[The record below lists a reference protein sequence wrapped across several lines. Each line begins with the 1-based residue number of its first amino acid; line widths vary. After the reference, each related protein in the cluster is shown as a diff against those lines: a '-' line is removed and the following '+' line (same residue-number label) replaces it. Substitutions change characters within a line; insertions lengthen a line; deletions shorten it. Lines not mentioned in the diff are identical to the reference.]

1 MGVDVLGWVQA
12 ANPPDFDL
20 PRKENPRRKL
30 SEAYSVRSAYCG
42 PCMVR
47 SPNIRLAH
55 SCGSLANCVINEK
68 KKKKEIETQ
77 PGSCVSALDQ
87 FKKREQRPGSRQ
99 RKEKRAEQRI
109 IDLLTVKAALSVL
122 RESCWYWGNI
132 SGEKAKQV
140 LKGTNPGTFLLRD
153 SSDQR
158 FLFSMTVMTQQG
170 PTSVRLVFSR
180 GAFRVESSGLISP
193 RSPCVVSLIYRMS
206 QLSKNKVRGHQAI
219 QENKPI
225 VEQSS
230 NDGLLKKPLY
240 SKVPDLKHFA
250 RLAVNRYNLRNF
262 TQKREMDYIRAY
274 PYPI

>member
-55 SCGSLANCVINEK
+55 SCGSLANCVNNEK
-68 KKKKEIETQ
+68 KKIKKEIDQT
-77 PGSCVSALDQ
+77 PNGCVSALDQ
-87 FKKREQRPGSRQ
+87 FKKREQRPSSRQ
-99 RKEKRAEQRI
+99 RKEKKAEQRI

-206 QLSKNKVRGHQAI
+206 QLSKNKVRGQPI
-219 QENKPI
+219 QEDKPI
-225 VEQSS
+225 VEQSN

>member
-1 MGVDVLGWVQA
+1 
-12 ANPPDFDL
+12 
-20 PRKENPRRKL
+20 
-30 SEAYSVRSAYCG
+30 
-42 PCMVR
+42 
-47 SPNIRLAH
+47 
-55 SCGSLANCVINEK
+55 
-68 KKKKEIETQ
+68 
-77 PGSCVSALDQ
+77 VSALDQ
-87 FKKREQRPGSRQ
+87 FKKREQKTSSRQ
-99 RKEKRAEQRI
+99 RKEKKSEQRI

-132 SGEKAKQV
+132 SGDRAKEV
-140 LKGTNPGTFLLRD
+140 LKGTQPGTFLLRD

-180 GAFRVESSGLISP
+180 GCFRVESSGLISP

-206 QLSKNKVRGHQAI
+206 QLTNKKVR
-219 QENKPI
+219 PI
-225 VEQSS
+225 AESTPSQQQQQQQQSS
-230 NDGLLKKPLY
+230 GDGLLKKPLY
-240 SKVPDLKHFA
+240 AKVPDLKHFA

>member
-1 MGVDVLGWVQA
+1 
-12 ANPPDFDL
+12 
-20 PRKENPRRKL
+20 
-30 SEAYSVRSAYCG
+30 
-42 PCMVR
+42 MVR

-55 SCGSLANCVINEK
+55 SCGSLANCASNEK
-68 KKKKEIETQ
+68 RFCDEESRKELKTT
-77 PGSCVSALDQ
+77 PVSHVDQ
-87 FKKREQRPGSRQ
+87 FKKREQKGSSRQ
-99 RKEKRAEQRI
+99 RKEKKSEQRI

-132 SGEKAKQV
+132 SGEKAKEV
-140 LKGTNPGTFLLRD
+140 LKGSSPGTFLLRD

-158 FLFSMTVMTQQG
+158 FLFSMTVMTHQG

-180 GAFRVESSGLISP
+180 GCFRVESSGLISP

-206 QLSKNKVRGHQAI
+206 QLSKSKVKPI
-219 QENKPI
+219 QENKQ
-225 VEQSS
+225 VTGDSRN